1 MSDTWKKYLHSIR
14 REEIDIAFSSFREKE
29 FQNGLEL
36 GAGEGY
42 QSTMLINYCNK
53 LICTELNDYSTRL
66 QENYFRNRKTDQEK
80 IMRELKFSERMSDND
95 NRSWEPIVEK
105 ANKDNQELKKVM
117 LSRYK
122 Q

>member
-1 MSDTWKKYLHSIR
+1 MK
-14 REEIDIAFSSFREKE
+14 
-29 FQNGLEL
+29 
-36 GAGEGY
+36 
-42 QSTMLINYCNK
+42 
-53 LICTELNDYSTRL
+53 
-66 QENYFRNRKTDQEK
+66 
-80 IMRELKFSERMSDND
+80 ELKFGEKMSDND

>member
-1 MSDTWKKYLHSIR
+1 MEL
-14 REEIDIAFSSFREKE
+14 SSTLGLILLAYQKE
-29 FQNGLEL
+29 
-36 GAGEGY
+36 
-42 QSTMLINYCNK
+42 
-53 LICTELNDYSTRL
+53 
-66 QENYFRNRKTDQEK
+66 QEK
-80 IMRELKFSERMSDND
+80 IMKELKFSERMSDND